1 MSYVF
6 IQSSN
11 TTMAHRLS
19 DRLRHVRS
27 VYGIPVPQQETVS
40 AQHALVASLISPKRG
55 YDELPVYH
63 DLAAVLGL
71 ERCNAAVRIFTHDV
85 ATGDGDQAPV
95 SCVDRLSPIQLR

>member
-6 IQSSN
+6 VQQSN
-11 TTMAHRLS
+11 TTVAHRLS

-27 VYGIPVPQQETVS
+27 VDGVAVAQQEPVC
-40 AQHALVASLISPKRG
+40 AQHALIAALISPEWR

-63 DLAAVLGL
+63 DLTAIFRL

-85 ATGDGDQAPV
+85 ATGDSDHAAV
-95 SCVDRLSPIQLR
+95 SCIDRLS